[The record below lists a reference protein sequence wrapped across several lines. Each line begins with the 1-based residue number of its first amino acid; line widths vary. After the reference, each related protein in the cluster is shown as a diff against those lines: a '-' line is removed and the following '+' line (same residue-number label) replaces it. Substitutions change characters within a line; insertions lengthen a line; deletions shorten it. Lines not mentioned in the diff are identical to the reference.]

1 MTVCQLVFYF
11 FVKFVLLGVFALRH
25 CRLELLFIFYFFIL
39 KRIELCNKMS
49 FINEIAIANINQLL
63 LVSRYK

>member
-25 CRLELLFIFYFFIL
+25 CRLELLFIFFYL
-39 KRIELCNKMS
+39 KTH
-49 FINEIAIANINQLL
+49 
-63 LVSRYK
+63 

>member
-1 MTVCQLVFYF
+1 MLSVVWSPSTCLTSSV
-11 FVKFVLLGVFALRH
+11 H
-25 CRLELLFIFYFFIL
+25 CFLFFIL
-39 KRIELCNKMS
+39 KRIELCNKMT